1 MSGSFFII
9 SAPSGAGKSSLV
21 NALLAADDRLCLS
34 ISHTTRSPRGAEQDG
49 REYHF
54 VNRETFMEMRSRGE
68 FFECAEVHGN
78 LYGTSR
84 AAVAA
89 QITAGRDVVFE
100 IDCQGAQQLRGV
112 FADALSIFVL
122 PPSMQELE
130 RRLRGRGT
138 DDATVVARRLSA
150 AAQEIR
156 EVARFD
162 YVIINLHFSEALE
175 ELRAIVMSARRRL
188 AQVSSRERKLFADFG
203 INPGQVFE

>member
-34 ISHTTRSPRGAEQDG
+34 ISHTTRSPRGSEQDG

-84 AAVAA
+84 AAVAV

-100 IDCQGAQQLRGV
+100 IDCQGA
-112 FADALSIFVL
+112 
-122 PPSMQELE
+122 
-130 RRLRGRGT
+130 
-138 DDATVVARRLSA
+138 
-150 AAQEIR
+150 
-156 EVARFD
+156 
-162 YVIINLHFSEALE
+162 
-175 ELRAIVMSARRRL
+175 
-188 AQVSSRERKLFADFG
+188 
-203 INPGQVFE
+203 